1 MKQTGAPKAVPPTS
15 RRVGQSA
22 PATRG
27 FGWAIAAALALGR
40 RVSPKTFGHD

>member
-27 FGWAIAAALALGR
+27 FGWAIVAALALGW